1 MLQLCLLPCKLL
13 TELSQR
19 LAEETTQMWVLYQ
32 QAYFW
37 HLSLQ
42 YDVLLQPWQCGQQP
56 NRPQLAQT

>member
-1 MLQLCLLPCKLL
+1 
-13 TELSQR
+13 
-19 LAEETTQMWVLYQ
+19 MWVLYQ